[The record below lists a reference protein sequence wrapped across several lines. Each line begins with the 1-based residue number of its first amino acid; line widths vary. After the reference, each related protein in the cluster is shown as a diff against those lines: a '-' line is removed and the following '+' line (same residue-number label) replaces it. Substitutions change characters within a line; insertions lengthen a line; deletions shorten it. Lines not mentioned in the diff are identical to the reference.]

1 MKVGIC
7 LLGYGNVG
15 KEFYKQLT
23 EDSRYGTDILIHTIQ
38 VTDPGKHDVIRLPE
52 DGRWVLNNQHRTN
65 ITNDSA
71 WLIESA
77 GHNVVVDTASYNNES
92 KPLILDLL
100 SKGHWLYTCSK
111 ELAWNDW
118 ELLVECAKNSGARI
132 DFNSIPSSDTPTK
145 YTDIDLNQSNWKD
158 YVNDS
163 DMFVFRGGGP
173 KETAKAIVEQ
183 LYKELEA
190 RTGA

>member
-1 MKVGIC
+1 MRVGIC

-15 KEFYKQLT
+15 KEVYRQLT
-23 EDSRYGTDILIHTIQ
+23 EDPRYGTDIWIHTIQ
-38 VTDPGKHDVIRLPE
+38 VTDPSNHNVKVSENG
-52 DGRWVLNNQHRTN
+52 GWVLDNQHLTN
-65 ITNDSA
+65 VSNDA
-71 WLIESA
+71 EWLLEST
-77 GHNVVVDTASYNNES
+77 GHNVVVDTASYNDDS

-100 SKGHWLYTCSK
+100 SRGHWLYTCSK

-118 ELLVECAKNSGARI
+118 ELLVECANNSGARI
-132 DFNSIPSSDTPTK
+132 DFNSIPSSDTATK

>member
-1 MKVGIC
+1 MRVGIC

-15 KEFYKQLT
+15 KEVYRQLT
-23 EDSRYGTDILIHTIQ
+23 EDPRYGTDIWIHTIQ
-38 VTDPGKHDVIRLPE
+38 VTDPSKHNVKVSE
-52 DGRWVLNNQHRTN
+52 NGGWVLDNQYLTN
-65 ITNDSA
+65 VSNDTE
-71 WLIESA
+71 WLLEST
-77 GHNVVVDTASYNNES
+77 GHNVVVDTASYNDDS

-100 SKGHWLYTCSK
+100 SRGHWLYTCSK

-118 ELLVECAKNSGARI
+118 ELLVECANNSGARI
-132 DFNSIPSSDTPTK
+132 DFNSIPSSDTATK